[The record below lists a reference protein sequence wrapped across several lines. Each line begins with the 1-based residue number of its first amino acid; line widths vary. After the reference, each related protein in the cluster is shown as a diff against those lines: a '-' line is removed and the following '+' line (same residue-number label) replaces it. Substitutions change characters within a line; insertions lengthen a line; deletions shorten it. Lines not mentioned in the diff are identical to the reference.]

1 MNAQQ
6 CCSKLNI
13 WTIPKVAAHILLTL
27 MLLMTGHYYLFL
39 VNVPFVSYL
48 VYEYYKVPRGNIGIF
63 DPAEI
68 HVIIQLDSMM
78 NG

>member
-1 MNAQQ
+1 
-6 CCSKLNI
+6 
-13 WTIPKVAAHILLTL
+13 
-27 MLLMTGHYYLFL
+27 MLLMTGHFYLFI

-68 HVIIQLDSMM
+68 HVNIQSDLSMI
-78 NG
+78 ND